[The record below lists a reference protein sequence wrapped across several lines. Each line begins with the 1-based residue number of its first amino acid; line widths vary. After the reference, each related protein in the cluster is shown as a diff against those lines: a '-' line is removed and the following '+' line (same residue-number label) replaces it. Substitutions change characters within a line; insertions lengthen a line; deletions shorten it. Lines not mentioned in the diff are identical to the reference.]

1 MNKIGDI
8 SIVNDQTFQN
18 LKNVFNNKNPT
29 NKTILLL
36 RLYAEKNISVTEL
49 EILSSEDVKNDKKG
63 YELLKQ
69 QNAPIVVFERIKALD
84 ISTNRD
90 PLITKIK
97 MI

>member
-8 SIVNDQTFQN
+8 NIVNDQTFQN

-49 EILSSEDVKNDKKG
+49 EILSSEDVKNDRKG

-69 QNAPIVVFERIKALD
+69 QNTPRAIFDRIKALD
-84 ISTNRD
+84 YSTKRES
-90 PLITKIK
+90 LITKIK